1 MQNSDS
7 TPLAQRFTIFS
18 LLRFAAPSI
27 GMMLIIS
34 LYTVTDGIFIGR
46 YAGAAALA
54 ASNIVY
60 PAINLILG
68 LAIMLA
74 TGGSALVAKN
84 LGEKRMAAASRRF
97 TLLVAAGAATGLL
110 LALGIALFFTP
121 LLQLLG
127 ASPQLFADCRLYLGL
142 LLPFFPAAALM
153 VIFNAFYIADGCP
166 SQGFL
171 VSIGSGL
178 ANAVLDYVFLAHF
191 GLGIAGAA
199 LATGLA
205 DLLAAIIGLVY
216 FTRYSRTLR
225 FCAFQA
231 ELAVLRTACGNGIS
245 ELVTQLSVGL
255 VTLLFNLITFRLAGE
270 DGVAAISVILYAEML
285 LTSILMG
292 FTNGVAPIFSY
303 HYGAGQRAELARLLK
318 LSLGVIAG
326 FSLLA
331 FTAARLLA
339 APLITLFLPA
349 GGHVFTLT
357 LSGLLLFSLS
367 FLLVGFNIFASGFFT
382 ALSDGKTSA
391 LLSFVRNLAGI
402 VLFLLLLPQELG
414 LAGVWLAVPAADT
427 AALLLTI
434 FCLHKTS
441 KTLQQTK
448 EPSPKGKA
456 RHAAGMVQTEN

>member
-1 MQNSDS
+1 MQNSNS

-27 GMMLIIS
+27 GMMLVIS

-60 PAINLILG
+60 PAINLIFG

-84 LGEKRMAAASRRF
+84 LGEKRTATASRRF

-110 LALGIALFFTP
+110 LAISIALFFTP
-121 LLQLLG
+121 LLQILG

-153 VIFNAFYIADGCP
+153 VIFNAFYIADGRP
-166 SQGFL
+166 IQGFL
-171 VSIGSGL
+171 VSISSGL
-178 ANAVLDYVFLAHF
+178 ANAILDYVFLAHW

-205 DLLAAIIGLVY
+205 DLLAATIGLVY

-402 VLFLLLLPQELG
+402 VVFLLLLPQLLG
-414 LAGVWLAVPAADT
+414 ITGVWLAVPAADT

-434 FCLHKTS
+434 YCLHKTS
-441 KTLQQTK
+441 KSLQQTK
-448 EPSPKGKA
+448 EPSLAGKA
-456 RHAAGMVQTEN
+456 QHASGMVQTEH